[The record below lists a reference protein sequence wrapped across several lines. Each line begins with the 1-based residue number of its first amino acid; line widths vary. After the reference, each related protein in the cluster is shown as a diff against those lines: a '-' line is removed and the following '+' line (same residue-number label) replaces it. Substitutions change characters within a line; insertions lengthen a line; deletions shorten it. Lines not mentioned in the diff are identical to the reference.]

1 MTEEDDMSAVNTT
14 KNTALK
20 ARGRAKEAAGA
31 VVGNED
37 LKAEGRADQLLAAI
51 RQSGNRLEDSFKSL
65 KKAFKI

>member
-1 MTEEDDMSAVNTT
+1 MSAINTT

-20 ARGRAKEAAGA
+20 ATGRAKEAAGA

-37 LKAEGRADQLLAAI
+37 LKAEGRTDQLVAAI
-51 RQSGNRLEDSFKSL
+51 RQSGNRLEDSFNSL